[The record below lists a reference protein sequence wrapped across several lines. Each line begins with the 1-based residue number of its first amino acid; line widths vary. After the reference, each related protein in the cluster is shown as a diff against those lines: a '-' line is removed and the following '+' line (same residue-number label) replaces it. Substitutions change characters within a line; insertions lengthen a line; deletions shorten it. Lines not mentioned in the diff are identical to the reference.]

1 MLWKNQQEETK
12 MGKRIAAFFILLLSL
27 ALPAQAEGLITFG
40 GGAER
45 SVTAADGFTPID
57 HLFGSNLAITPGERL
72 EDGLCVAP
80 GADTRLF
87 LRCQGVPEALAALR
101 LTVTGEGPIYD
112 GPLGNADWI
121 YLGQFAAGS
130 RQLLTLILTVPEDL
144 SPEAAPGWTELSWQ
158 LFAESADQP
167 QTADPAHPWAAAA
180 AGAVTGLALA
190 SLLRRRRG

>member
-1 MLWKNQQEETK
+1 
-12 MGKRIAAFFILLLSL
+12 MGKRIAAFLILLLSL
-27 ALPAQAEGLITFG
+27 ALPVRAEGLITFG

-45 SVTAADGFTPID
+45 SVTAADGCTPID

-72 EDGLCVAP
+72 EDGLCIAP

-87 LRCQGVPEALAALR
+87 LRCQGVPEALAELR

-121 YLGQFAAGS
+121 YLGLFEAGS
-130 RQLLTLILTVPEDL
+130 RQLLTLTLTVPENL
-144 SPEAAPGWTELSWQ
+144 SQEAAPGWRDLSWQ
-158 LFAESADQP
+158 LLAEPTDQP

-180 AGAVTGLALA
+180 AGTVTGLALA
-190 SLLRRRRG
+190 SLLRRRRW